1 MEEPPQR
8 SDLHG
13 LHREFTRIRG
23 PGGHTAVIDSRVEE
37 RKAPVREERKA
48 PVREERK

>member
-23 PGGHTAVIDSRVEE
+23 PGGHVGVIEE
-37 RKAPVREERKA
+37 RKAPVREA
-48 PVREERK
+48 FVREERKEVEERK